1 MVKTNE
7 TKGICLFPACAGKKS
22 ILARSFPRHY
32 RKHHQEV
39 NGDGSLVEQT
49 RFRSRMTKKRY
60 FQPVAASL
68 ETKEWPVEGS
78 LETKQQLMMQASVIT
93 DLKNRIA
100 RLEKCIESQRSG
112 DQLDELDGTRH
123 TIDLPQSDIEDEDL
137 AR

>member
-1 MVKTNE
+1 M
-7 TKGICLFPACAGKKS
+7 
-22 ILARSFPRHY
+22 
-32 RKHHQEV
+32 
-39 NGDGSLVEQT
+39 
-49 RFRSRMTKKRY
+49 
-60 FQPVAASL
+60 
-68 ETKEWPVEGS
+68 EGS